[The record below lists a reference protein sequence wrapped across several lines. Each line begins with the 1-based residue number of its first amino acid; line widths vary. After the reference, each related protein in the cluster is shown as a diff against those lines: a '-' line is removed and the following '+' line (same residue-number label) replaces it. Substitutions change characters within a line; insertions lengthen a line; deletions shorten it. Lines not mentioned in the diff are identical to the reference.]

1 MRGENTMNNRII
13 KGISILCVSALAF
26 ATVGFSAAGKP
37 KLNKSKKSVAVGSK
51 FTLKVSNTSKKIKW
65 SSSNTKV
72 VSISSTSK
80 KSATFKAKKKGN
92 ATITAKVGNKSLKCK
107 VTVKKKSSG
116 GGITVYVAN
125 TGTKYH
131 TSNCRFV
138 SRSKNAVSL
147 TWAKQNGYEPCSF
160 CKP

>member
-1 MRGENTMNNRII
+1 MNNRII

-37 KLNKSKKSVAVGSK
+37 KLNKSK
-51 FTLKVSNTSKKIKW
+51 VSNTSKKIKW

-80 KSATFKAKKKGN
+80 KSANFKAKKKGN